1 MRRPDRERQLIEVAE
16 AVFAERGYTA
26 ASMDEVAERAGITK
40 PVLYDHF
47 GSKDGLLAAVI
58 LRAGAE
64 MRAAVGRAVADAASP
79 EDALERGLR
88 AYFAFID
95 RHAASWT
102 VLLSE
107 AAATRAGAEA
117 METVRREQTDFIA
130 VLIAG
135 EMTEH
140 DADLAQTF
148 AQAVI
153 GACERLATYRTN
165 ARGLEVETVTKRL
178 MELLWLGF
186 GNLAAGVRRRK

>member
-95 RHAASWT
+95 RHAEF
-102 VLLSE
+102 VE
-107 AAATRAGAEA
+107 RPDRRDEY
-117 METVRREQTDFIA
+117 VRT
-130 VLIAG
+130 G
-135 EMTEH
+135 E
-140 DADLAQTF
+140 
-148 AQAVI
+148 
-153 GACERLATYRTN
+153 ERTQSVR
-165 ARGLEVETVTKRL
+165 VT
-178 MELLWLGF
+178 
-186 GNLAAGVRRRK
+186 